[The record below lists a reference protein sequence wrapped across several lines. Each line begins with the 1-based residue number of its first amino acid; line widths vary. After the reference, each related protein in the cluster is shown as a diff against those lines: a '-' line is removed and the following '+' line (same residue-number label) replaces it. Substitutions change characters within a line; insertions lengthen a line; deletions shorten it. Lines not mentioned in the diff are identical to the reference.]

1 MPDFVA
7 TAVPRE
13 LAAFPLR
20 TFRPQDAE
28 GIYAQPR
35 GEMRRLER
43 RGALHRL
50 AHGYY
55 VVVPQDQTGTG
66 WMPALEAAAAGIATA
81 DFGPAN
87 AIVMG
92 VSAARLHGAIPRAI
106 GTAVIAV
113 PAQRNEIML
122 ADRTATV
129 RFVKRDTAR
138 LDAERMNTELGPTLV
153 TTPEQT
159 VLDLARRPDLG
170 GAEDEVRD
178 AVRILIARADVGLL
192 DELAAAQRAR
202 ASLRRAQDWASE
214 SLPSSHA

>member
-1 MPDFVA
+1 MVDQMA

-20 TFRPQDAE
+20 TLRPQDAQDV
-28 GIYAQPR
+28 YAQPR

-66 WMPALEAAAAGIATA
+66 WIPALEAAAAGIATA

-87 AIVMG
+87 AILMG

-106 GTAVIAV
+106 GTAIIAV
-113 PAQRNEIML
+113 PTQRNAITL
-122 ADRTATV
+122 ADRAATV
-129 RFVKRDTAR
+129 RFVKRDTGR

-170 GAEDEVRD
+170 NAEDEVRD
-178 AVRILIARADVGLL
+178 AVRILIARADAELL
-192 DELAAAQRAR
+192 DELATAQHAR
-202 ASLRRAQDWASE
+202 ASLRRARDWA
-214 SLPSSHA
+214 HAS

>member
-1 MPDFVA
+1 MFDLVA

-13 LAAFPLR
+13 LAAFALR
-20 TFRPQDAE
+20 TLRPRDAE
-28 GIYAQPR
+28 SIYAQPR
-35 GEMRRLER
+35 GEMRRLEQ

-87 AIVMG
+87 AILMG
-92 VSAARLHGAIPRAI
+92 ISAARLHGAIPRAI
-106 GTAVIAV
+106 GTAVVAV
-113 PAQRNEIML
+113 PAQRNAIAL
-122 ADRTATV
+122 TDRAATV

-138 LDAERMNTELGPTLV
+138 LDAERISTELGATLV

-159 VLDLARRPDLG
+159 VLDLARRPNLG
-170 GAEDEVRD
+170 DAEDEVRD
-178 AVRILIARADVGLL
+178 AVRILIGRADFDLL
-192 DELAAAQRAR
+192 DELAAVQRAR
-202 ASLRRAQDWASE
+202 ASLRRARDWASA
-214 SLPSSHA
+214 S

>member
-1 MPDFVA
+1 LVT

-13 LAAFPLR
+13 LAGFPLR
-20 TFRPQDAE
+20 TLRPQDAE

-66 WMPALEAAAAGIATA
+66 WMPALEAAAAGIATT

-87 AIVMG
+87 AILMG

-106 GTAVIAV
+106 GTAVVAV
-113 PAQRNEIML
+113 PAQRNAITL

-129 RFVKRDTAR
+129 RFVKRDTGR

-170 GAEDEVRD
+170 DAEDEVRD
-178 AVRILIARADVGLL
+178 AVRILIARSNVGLL

-202 ASLRRAQDWASE
+202 ASLRRARDWASA
-214 SLPSSHA
+214 S